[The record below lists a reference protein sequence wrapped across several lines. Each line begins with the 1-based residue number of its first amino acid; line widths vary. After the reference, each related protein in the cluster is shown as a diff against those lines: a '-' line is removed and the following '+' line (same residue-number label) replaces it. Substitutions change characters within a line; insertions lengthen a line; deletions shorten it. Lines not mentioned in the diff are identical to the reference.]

1 MPGNT
6 TAKPQGLWRRLREF
20 FWPSMG
26 PKRYAAYLARRTQ
39 RLRASPHAVA
49 AGVASGAAVSIFPFV
64 GFHFLLGFVLAFFT
78 RGSMLAAAIG
88 TAVGNPITF
97 PFIFAATYNLGR
109 LILPGEQRDAD
120 AMLADTEMTELM
132 GGMFTDGLAGVWP
145 VMQAMIIG
153 AIPLSIITYLA
164 IYTVVRLLVSRSRA
178 RRAVRLAAKRAAQSS
193 EPADLTG

>member
-1 MPGNT
+1 MPGN
-6 TAKPQGLWRRLREF
+6 KPGLFKRVREF

-49 AGVASGAAVSIFPFV
+49 AGVASGAAVSIFPFI

-88 TAVGNPITF
+88 TALGNPVTF

-109 LILPGEQRDAD
+109 LILPGDQRDAE
-120 AMLADTEMTELM
+120 ALLAGTEMTDLM
-132 GGMFTDGLAGVWP
+132 GDMFTDGLAGIWP
-145 VMQAMIIG
+145 VMQSMIVG

-164 IYTVVRLLVSRSRA
+164 IYAAVRTLVTRARA
-178 RRAVRLAAKRAAQSS
+178 RRAIRLAAKRAAQVS